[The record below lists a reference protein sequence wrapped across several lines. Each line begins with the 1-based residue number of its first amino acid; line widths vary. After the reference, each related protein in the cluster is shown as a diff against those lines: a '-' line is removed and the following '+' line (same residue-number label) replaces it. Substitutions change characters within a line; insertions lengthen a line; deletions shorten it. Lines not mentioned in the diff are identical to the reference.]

1 MSPARIPGNGV
12 TLGGSDLDWAVTNRF
27 EGGGG
32 SEVLRSFIT
41 IEGPHRS
48 RCRLVGGE
56 GSGSV
61 LGKILT
67 VMMGCASVTAVADL
81 ADEMMS

>member
-41 IEGPHRS
+41 MVHS
-48 RCRLVGGE
+48 NVGINPE
-56 GSGSV
+56 A
-61 LGKILT
+61 
-67 VMMGCASVTAVADL
+67 AS
-81 ADEMMS
+81 